1 MLTYLK
7 TMQYAF
13 KYDDVIKN
21 TKREVAKRRKA
32 LRDGGNIK
40 QSKDVVKQIQDL
52 KLPLEDSE
60 YDDLEQRNVNVIDH
74 YPIYYAMLTL
84 QNPPPVDRPPTFTVK
99 DFPKLKQQLGCRKA
113 YQTMIAKYCVSFDPP
128 WKPIK

>member
-7 TMQYAF
+7 TMQYSF

-21 TKREVAKRRKA
+21 TKREVAKRRNE
-32 LRDGGNIK
+32 LREAGNTK
-40 QSKDVVKQIQDL
+40 QSDKVLKPIKDL
-52 KLPLEDSE
+52 NLPLEDSE
-60 YDDLEQRNVNVIDH
+60 YDALEQNNVNVIEN
-74 YPIYYAMLTL
+74 YPLYYAMLTL
-84 QNPPPVDRPPTFTVK
+84 QSPPPVDRIPILTIK
-99 DFPKLKQQLGCRKA
+99 DFPKLKMQLGCRRA